1 MSALSL
7 SSLPAGLHAPHLT
20 AARIHSPQPSQ
31 PLHSHPPSHTG
42 HRRSDRSAVAS
53 SQSEAPVAAATAT
66 SANGG
71 SSASS
76 PAQTGAAART
86 SLPTSALLIRQISSV
101 TAVASPASYASTT
114 SPLSAASTSHSPPQ
128 PPVTPSTSPP
138 TATQLLHD
146 ATDGIADLAHLLSS
160 STQQPQQRNGR
171 ANLTTALQLPAES
184 LLSLEEARL
193 DAFLSRYARCYS
205 FPHPSFHALF
215 SALLTHRLLA
225 PSFDTSTTRQ
235 HRLRILRTLRVLTRD
250 SANQR
255 LLMSTKPPLTRLLS
269 IFRSLVP
276 AYFASDPLYCSEM
289 LVEVA
294 SICKRLAEHGSWQRR
309 LLSGGVAEMCVRL
322 LSAREAGVLQ
332 SVLLTLIN
340 LSASSAF
347 LDEMLKLPCIEPL
360 LALIQERTHSAAAT
374 QSVGARSEQL
384 LLQPSVAHTSLSTI
398 LASPA
403 AQQYPAF
410 TFSSPATAAS
420 TATAAAG
427 GGVADVGL
435 RYQCLAGE
443 LLDLMCVSADCR
455 YELRMQSAN
464 RIFVN
469 LLLASSTTHDEA
481 LLMPLL
487 RCIASMAL
495 DEDGSR
501 EIRYLGGIPLL
512 LQLLNTR
519 DGREAEVEVSA
530 QIVIA
535 VCAAL
540 THLAN
545 DDENAYQICR
555 HSGVITLTHLF
566 LLPFFTPN
574 ALSPETQPHTLR
586 VLRYLYSTERNRK
599 PFKRLFPSEVF
610 TLFVDRVGH
619 WKEEL
624 QPYEE
629 VVAAVGAMDVRV
641 REDMWSAL
649 AEMRTAAHSKQ
660 SNRRVVKG
668 YILQEVLGKGAFG
681 TVYRVL
687 KEGGERVYAMKEIPL
702 KVIASK
708 TGVAASG
715 GGEIRDGEMR
725 DGELRAHVD
734 EMCKEV
740 DILSQ
745 LNHPNIVRYYSSF
758 VDSGCMYIVM
768 ELVEGTSLLDH
779 VTSHTDRGV
788 TMSEEQIWPVFIQL
802 CLALSY
808 MHIDKR
814 VVHRD
819 LTSNNIMVDP
829 RRRAKVMDLGLALQ
843 RREREEV
850 MNKPAGTIAFSC
862 PEIVTGDAYTDKA
875 DIWSLGCILYQMA
888 TGKAP
893 FGSENPIAVTRRV
906 VSGQYAPV
914 DSSYSPLLHEVVR
927 RLLTVDPKQR
937 PDILQVSFLISPL
950 LMAQLD
956 RVNQNALRLE
966 QELHH
971 EQEARKQERD
981 EWMREKQMWRKVM
994 ANRGSNNSNTSTAA
1008 AYHNGTS
1015 LSTATTTPSSI
1026 ASSASSSL
1034 SSSQALVSLPVVHS
1048 EEIAPAEP
1056 HSGSS
1061 TTSSD
1066 SPLLPASTSH
1076 SRNQSL
1082 LVISPTKLR
1091 PLSNPLDSILQQVHK
1106 LVYIS
1111 QLPPR
1116 MQKDKRRAL
1125 INKYKTALFRSGE
1138 GGGGSLKREMQ
1149 AVLLMDEEWID
1160 AKFGVQMADDS
1171 EAAVG
1176 IGMAAAM
1183 ESGRRDDAVK
1193 RITHEDMHLMMEQ
1206 ILREEGYY
1214 QQDEQHSTQHNGNHH
1229 DILSSGSS
1237 SGGEW
1242 KEGEWRLEVRPDS
1255 GADSDGSAAGD
1266 SRRRVPSDPKPA
1278 TRRLHES
1285 RVREVDSGD
1294 AEAEKGRDRPRTVSS
1309 GSGSTTP
1316 QTRRVR
1322 DKDPERVRS
1331 GHHSQ
1336 SDKVSDAVLDERR
1349 RAKEERVDE
1358 RPATAEPQPIAHRTP
1373 RERTSSR
1380 DDARRVGEPKAASST
1395 SSSATSKASS
1405 ANSSNAPSLNSS
1417 PRRTSTRKLSASH
1430 AAAVNSASNSNG
1442 SRDVVQSSTQSTAA
1456 SASVSRPSHTAPL
1469 HAATASAASSPLVA
1483 PVKQSVY
1490 PTPHP
1495 APFTSPPSSERRP
1508 QASRNL
1514 FTQPAST
1521 PTSSTP

>member
-7 SSLPAGLHAPHLT
+7 TALPAQLPAHSAANGT
-20 AARIHSPQPSQ
+20 AAPGSDSHTQ
-31 PLHSHPPSHTG
+31 PLPRTGRRAGRPVTNPSP
-42 HRRSDRSAVAS
+42 RAS
-53 SQSEAPVAAATAT
+53 FDDATRIGALATASPAT
-66 SANGG
+66 AREH
-71 SSASS
+71 SSAGV
-76 PAQTGAAART
+76 A
-86 SLPTSALLIRQISSV
+86 SLPTSNLLIRAISSV

-114 SPLSAASTSHSPPQ
+114 SPTSTSSNSPSQ
-128 PPVTPSTSPP
+128 PLPLPATSPHP
-138 TATQLLHD
+138 ATTLSSHE
-146 ATDGIADLAHLLSS
+146 ADGIAELVHLLSS
-160 STQQPQQRNGR
+160 
-171 ANLTTALQLPAES
+171 TAQLPQRTGKATTTVASAQSLSHSMLVTSSPDS
-184 LLSLEEARL
+184 LLSLEEGRL

-205 FPHPSFHALF
+205 FPHPNFHSLF
-215 SALLTHRLLA
+215 SALLSHRLLA
-225 PSFDTSTTRQ
+225 PSFDASTTRQ

-250 SANQR
+250 SGIQK
-255 LLMSTKPPLTRLLS
+255 LLMSTKPPLARLLS

-309 LLSGGVAEMCVRL
+309 LLSGGVAELCVRL

-360 LALIQERTHSAAAT
+360 LALIQERTQSASQPVVTRSNQSLPPPSLTHS
-374 QSVGARSEQL
+374 
-384 LLQPSVAHTSLSTI
+384 SLSAI
-398 LASPA
+398 LSSPA
-403 AQQYPAF
+403 AQPYPAF
-410 TFSSPATAAS
+410 TFSSAPTAATAAGS
-420 TATAAAG
+420 LG
-427 GGVADVGL
+427 GGGAADVGL

-443 LLDLMCVSADCR
+443 LLDLMCINADCR

-469 LLLASSTTHDEA
+469 LLLSSSSTHDEA
-481 LLMPLL
+481 MLMPLL

-519 DGREAEVEVSA
+519 EGREAELEVGA
-530 QIVIA
+530 QIVMA

-540 THLAN
+540 TQLAN

-555 HSGVITLTHLF
+555 HNGILTLTHLF
-566 LLPFFTPN
+566 LLPFFSPSG
-574 ALSPETQPHTLR
+574 LSPETQPHTLR

-624 QPYEE
+624 RSYEE
-629 VVAAVGAMDVRV
+629 VVAAVGAMGARV
-641 REDMWSAL
+641 RDDMWSAL
-649 AEMRTAAHSKQ
+649 VEMRAAAHSKQ
-660 SNRRVVKG
+660 SNRRIVKG
-668 YILQEVLGKGAFG
+668 HILQEVLGKGAFG
-681 TVYRVL
+681 TVYRVM

-702 KVIASK
+702 KLIASK
-708 TGVAASG
+708 TGAAVNG
-715 GGEIRDGEMR
+715 GEMR
-725 DGELRAHVD
+725 EVELRAHVD
-734 EMCKEV
+734 ELCAEV
-740 DILSQ
+740 SILSQ

-779 VTSHTDRGV
+779 ITSQTDRGG

-819 LTSNNIMVDP
+819 LTSNNIMIDP

-906 VSGQYAPV
+906 VSGQYTPV

-994 ANRGSNNSNTSTAA
+994 ANRNGNTHNSNNSTAA
-1008 AYHNGTS
+1008 HQSGS
-1015 LSTATTTPSSI
+1015 LFSTATTAPSSI
-1026 ASSASSSL
+1026 TASASSSL
-1034 SSSQALVSLPVVHS
+1034 SGSQSLVSLPVVQS
-1048 EEIAPAEP
+1048 EEVAPTEP

-1061 TTSSD
+1061 TTSTD
-1066 SPLLPASTSH
+1066 SPTPLLPASTSH

-1116 MQKDKRRAL
+1116 MQKDKRRVL
-1125 INKYKTALFRSGE
+1125 VNKYKTALFRSGE
-1138 GGGGSLKREMQ
+1138 GGGSALKREMQ
-1149 AVLLMDEEWID
+1149 AVLLMNEEWID
-1160 AKFGVQMADDS
+1160 AKFDVQMAEDS
-1171 EAAVG
+1171 QAGLGIGLTAAVD
-1176 IGMAAAM
+1176 
-1183 ESGRRDDAVK
+1183 SGRRDDVVK
-1193 RITHEDMHLMMEQ
+1193 RVTHEDMHLLMEQ

-1214 QQDEQHSTQHNGNHH
+1214 QPDEHGNN
-1229 DILSSGSS
+1229 DLLSSGSS
-1237 SGGEW
+1237 GISNGSVGGGVEL
-1242 KEGEWRLEVRPDS
+1242 KEGEWRMEVRTDS
-1255 GADSDGSAAGD
+1255 GADSDENSAAGNGY
-1266 SRRRVPSDPKPA
+1266 REPSDLKLKS
-1278 TRRLHES
+1278 RRLHES
-1285 RVREVDSGD
+1285 RVREVDSGE
-1294 AEAEKGRDRPRTVSS
+1294 AEANNGRDRHRPSS
-1309 GSGSTTP
+1309 STSSGSTTP
-1316 QTRRVR
+1316 HIRRVR
-1322 DKDPERVRS
+1322 EKGHERARGS
-1331 GHHSQ
+1331 SSHHSQ
-1336 SDKVSDAVLDERR
+1336 SDKVSDAVVDERR
-1349 RAKEERVDE
+1349 RAKEERAEE
-1358 RPATAEPQPIAHRTP
+1358 RPATAEPHPLAHRTP
-1373 RERTSSR
+1373 RERASSR
-1380 DDARRVGEPKAASST
+1380 DDNRRMADTKHSSSTNSSAAASKVNSANTSNTASLT
-1395 SSSATSKASS
+1395 SSPTLPSS
-1405 ANSSNAPSLNSS
+1405 
-1417 PRRTSTRKLSASH
+1417 RKLSTSNNGHGGIAAQPATLSAAIPSPVSRSPHSVPSH
-1430 AAAVNSASNSNG
+1430 AV
-1442 SRDVVQSSTQSTAA
+1442 
-1456 SASVSRPSHTAPL
+1456 P
-1469 HAATASAASSPLVA
+1469 ASAASSPLVA
-1483 PVKQSVY
+1483 PIKQSVY
-1490 PTPHP
+1490 PAPHP

-1508 QASRNL
+1508 QAARNL
-1514 FTQPAST
+1514 FTQHKRHTAPT
-1521 PTSSTP
+1521 P

>member
-1 MSALSL
+1 M
-7 SSLPAGLHAPHLT
+7 
-20 AARIHSPQPSQ
+20 
-31 PLHSHPPSHTG
+31 
-42 HRRSDRSAVAS
+42 
-53 SQSEAPVAAATAT
+53 
-66 SANGG
+66 
-71 SSASS
+71 
-76 PAQTGAAART
+76 
-86 SLPTSALLIRQISSV
+86 
-101 TAVASPASYASTT
+101 
-114 SPLSAASTSHSPPQ
+114 
-128 PPVTPSTSPP
+128 
-138 TATQLLHD
+138 
-146 ATDGIADLAHLLSS
+146 
-160 STQQPQQRNGR
+160 
-171 ANLTTALQLPAES
+171 
-184 LLSLEEARL
+184 
-193 DAFLSRYARCYS
+193 
-205 FPHPSFHALF
+205 
-215 SALLTHRLLA
+215 
-225 PSFDTSTTRQ
+225 
-235 HRLRILRTLRVLTRD
+235 
-250 SANQR
+250 
-255 LLMSTKPPLTRLLS
+255 K
-269 IFRSLVP
+269 
-276 AYFASDPLYCSEM
+276 
-289 LVEVA
+289 
-294 SICKRLAEHGSWQRR
+294 
-309 LLSGGVAEMCVRL
+309 L

-340 LSASSAF
+340 LSASNSF

-360 LALIQERTHSAAAT
+360 LALIQERSHSASAT
-374 QSVGARSEQL
+374 QLVVARADQLSVP
-384 LLQPSVAHTSLSTI
+384 PSTSHSSLSTI

-403 AQQYPAF
+403 PQPYPAF
-410 TFSSPATAAS
+410 TFSSAPTAAS
-420 TATAAAG
+420 AATATGAIGTVAADG
-427 GGVADVGL
+427 GL

-443 LLDLMCVSADCR
+443 LLDLMCVNADCR

-464 RIFVN
+464 RLFVN
-469 LLLASSTTHDEA
+469 LLLSSSSTHDEA

-519 DGREAEVEVSA
+519 DGREAEVEVGA
-530 QIVIA
+530 QIVMA

-540 THLAN
+540 TQLAN

-555 HSGVITLTHLF
+555 HNGIVTLTHLF
-566 LLPFFTPN
+566 LLPFFAPT
-574 ALSPETQPHTLR
+574 AVSPDTQPHTLR

-624 QPYEE
+624 RPYEQ
-629 VVAAVGAMDVRV
+629 VVAEIAAMEARV
-641 REDMWSAL
+641 REEMWSAL
-649 AEMRTAAHSKQ
+649 VEMRTASHSKQ

-668 YILQEVLGKGAFG
+668 HILQDVLGRGAFG
-681 TVYRVL
+681 TVYRVM
-687 KEGGERVYAMKEIPL
+687 KEGGEKVYAMKEIPL
-702 KVIASK
+702 KLIASK
-708 TGVAASG
+708 TGAAASG
-715 GGEIRDGEMR
+715 SEMR
-725 DGELRAHVD
+725 DVELRAHVD
-734 EMCKEV
+734 GFVKEV
-740 DILSQ
+740 FILSQ

-758 VDSGCMYIVM
+758 VDSGSMYIVM

-779 VTSHTDRGV
+779 ITSHTDRGG

-819 LTSNNIMVDP
+819 LTSNNIMIDP
-829 RRRAKVMDLGLALQ
+829 RRRVKVMDLGLALQ

-862 PEIVTGDAYTDKA
+862 PEIVTGDEYTDKA

-906 VSGQYAPV
+906 VSGQYAAV
-914 DSSYSPLLHEVVR
+914 DSSFSPLLHEVVR

-994 ANRGSNNSNTSTAA
+994 ANRGSNNNGTAA
-1008 AYHNGTS
+1008 VYHNGSS

-1034 SSSQALVSLPVVHS
+1034 SSSQSLVSLPVVHS

-1066 SPLLPASTSH
+1066 SPTPLLPASTSH

-1091 PLSNPLDSILQQVHK
+1091 PLSNPLDSLLQQVHK

-1138 GGGGSLKREMQ
+1138 SGGGVLKREMQ

-1160 AKFGVQMADDS
+1160 GKFGVQMADDTQTGLTIS
-1171 EAAVG
+1171 
-1176 IGMAAAM
+1176 MAAALD
-1183 ESGRRDDAVK
+1183 STRRDDVGK
-1193 RITHEDMHLMMEQ
+1193 RVTHEDMHLMIEQ

-1214 QQDEQHSTQHNGNHH
+1214 QQEEHSSNNHH
-1229 DILSSGSS
+1229 DILSSGSNGTS
-1237 SGGEW
+1237 SSSSSSPMEW
-1242 KEGEWRLEVRPDS
+1242 KEGEWRLEQRTDS
-1255 GADSDGSAAGD
+1255 GAESDGSSADG
-1266 SRRRVPSDPKPA
+1266 SRRRAHSELHTT

-1285 RVREVDSGD
+1285 RVREIENSEV
-1294 AEAEKGRDRPRTVSS
+1294 EADKGRERQRAVSS
-1309 GSGSTTP
+1309 SSSSSSSGESTGSP
-1316 QTRRVR
+1316 PLIRRVR
-1322 DKDPERVRS
+1322 EKDAQRS
-1331 GHHSQ
+1331 RSSHHSQ
-1336 SDKVSDAVLDERR
+1336 SDKVSDALTDERR
-1349 RAKEERVDE
+1349 RTKEEKVEE
-1358 RPATAEPQPIAHRTP
+1358 RPATAEPQPTVQRTP
-1373 RERTSSR
+1373 RERDSTREGSR
-1380 DDARRVGEPKAASST
+1380 RESKAASSV
-1395 SSSATSKASS
+1395 SSRTTSKA
-1405 ANSSNAPSLNSS
+1405 NSTTTSNAPSLNSS
-1417 PRRTSTRKLSASH
+1417 PRVTSHRKLSTS
-1430 AAAVNSASNSNG
+1430 SNG
-1442 SRDVVQSSTQSTAA
+1442 SNHSGAGGIDTVPSPTVSS
-1456 SASVSRPSHTAPL
+1456 SVPTSVTRSSHSLPL
-1469 HAATASAASSPLVA
+1469 HAAPATAASSPLAA
-1483 PVKQSVY
+1483 PIKQSVY
-1490 PTPHP
+1490 PAPHP
-1495 APFTSPPSSERRP
+1495 APFTSPPSNERRP
-1508 QASRNL
+1508 QAARNL
-1514 FTQPAST
+1514 FHGHTPPSTQG
-1521 PTSSTP
+1521 